1 MARSCRCYV
10 RTRTTQSKPYK
21 PSTKPKK
28 PLVAMTAK
36 PSSFV
41 WKKSAR
47 DEVEEREEA
56 EETDEGS
63 DSEEEERAQVSR
75 VSYLQH
81 YN

>member
-1 MARSCRCYV
+1 M
-10 RTRTTQSKPYK
+10 QSKPYK
-21 PSTKPKK
+21 PSTKPRK

-36 PSSFV
+36 PFV
-41 WKKSAR
+41 WKKLAR
-47 DEVEEREEA
+47 DEVEERDEA

>member
-1 MARSCRCYV
+1 
-10 RTRTTQSKPYK
+10 
-21 PSTKPKK
+21 
-28 PLVAMTAK
+28 MTAK

-41 WKKSAR
+41 QKKSAR
-47 DEVEEREEA
+47 DEVEERDEA

>member
-1 MARSCRCYV
+1 
-10 RTRTTQSKPYK
+10 
-21 PSTKPKK
+21 
-28 PLVAMTAK
+28 MTAK

-41 WKKSAR
+41 WKKLAR
-47 DEVEEREEA
+47 DEVEERDEA

>member
-1 MARSCRCYV
+1 
-10 RTRTTQSKPYK
+10 
-21 PSTKPKK
+21 
-28 PLVAMTAK
+28 MTAK

-47 DEVEEREEA
+47 DEVEERDEA